1 MSRQPSSNQWLC
13 MRCMPAGERGG
24 ALNLASAVAKVIAGV
39 CCALVMAWDPAPAA
53 AQFLPKQG
61 LSGEERS
68 ALETEYE
75 AAFQAVFKDP
85 GNLDKTF
92 RYAELAVA
100 VGDLEGAI
108 SALERMLIYN
118 PKLPRVR
125 LELGSLYFRLGSYAI
140 AKSYLTRA
148 IAGEDVPPEVRDRVL
163 AFLEEIE
170 DRQSVHRFSGSI
182 YAGMRFQTN
191 ANAGPTGR
199 AVRAIG
205 QNFELDEEFTGQP
218 DYNGFALVSLKH
230 AYDLQNQ
237 AGDYIET
244 NAHFFGSKQVEQ
256 TQVDLL
262 LGDINTGYRA
272 KLLPGTLTNATWR
285 PYVLADVVRLDR
297 ALFFY
302 TGGGGLN
309 FTNQFKP
316 NLLADLTV
324 EARVRRYNDTESQ
337 PNNTD
342 RNADEYLVRL
352 GLAYRVTPDVELRLT
367 GFGVDENAKKG
378 FNSNREYGVRLGY
391 TQTFDAPFGITSGR
405 WVAAISVARIHTDH
419 RSPDPSVDPLVT
431 REDREWRFNALASVP
446 INEAWSIV
454 ATVGRTD
461 TKSNLPNFT
470 RDNDFASLG
479 ASWQF

>member
-1 MSRQPSSNQWLC
+1 
-13 MRCMPAGERGG
+13 MPVGEGGG
-24 ALNLASAVAKVIAGV
+24 ALNLASVFAKVMAGV
-39 CCALVMAWDPAPAA
+39 CCALVMAWDPAPAV
-53 AQFLPKQG
+53 AQFRPQQG
-61 LSGEERS
+61 LSDEERA
-68 ALETEYE
+68 ALEKEYE

-118 PKLPRVR
+118 PNLPRVR
-125 LELGSLYFRLGSYAI
+125 LELGSLYFRLESYAV

-148 IAGEDVPPEVRDRVL
+148 IEGKDVAPEVRDRVT

-170 DRQSVHRFSGSI
+170 KRASVHRLSGSI
-182 YAGMRFQTN
+182 YAGVRFQTN
-191 ANAGPTGR
+191 ANAGPAGR
-199 AVRAIG
+199 AVKGLGAG
-205 QNFELDEEFTGQP
+205 VSLDEEFTEQP
-218 DYNGFALVSLKH
+218 DYNVFALVSLTH

-244 NAHFFGSKQVEQ
+244 NANLFGSKQFEQ

-262 LGDINTGYRA
+262 LGEINSGYRA
-272 KLLPGTLTNATWR
+272 KVLPKTLTNATWR
-285 PYVLADVVRLDR
+285 PYVLTDAVRLDR

-302 TGGGGLN
+302 TYGGGLN

-316 NLLADLTV
+316 NLLANLTA
-324 EARVRRYNDTESQ
+324 EARVRRYNDTKSE

-342 RNADEYLVRL
+342 RNADEYQVRL
-352 GLAYRVTPDVELRLT
+352 ELAYKVTPDVELRLT
-367 GFGVDENAKKG
+367 GFGLDENAKKG
-378 FNSNREYGVRLGY
+378 FQSNQEYGVRLGY
-391 TQTFDAPFGITSGR
+391 TQIFDAPFAITSGR
-405 WVAAISVARIHTDH
+405 WIVALSAARILTDH
-419 RSPDPSVDPLVT
+419 RTPDTSIDPLVT
-431 REDREWRFNALASVP
+431 REDKEWRFNALASIP
-446 INEAWSIV
+446 INEAWAII

-461 TKSNLPNFT
+461 TSSNLPNFV

-479 ASWQF
+479 ASWRF

>member
-1 MSRQPSSNQWLC
+1 MNCGKVAARAA
-13 MRCMPAGERGG
+13 AGLLLVLTV
-24 ALNLASAVAKVIAGV
+24 AWNSAQAVAQFKPQQ
-39 CCALVMAWDPAPAA
+39 ALSD
-53 AQFLPKQG
+53 
-61 LSGEERS
+61 EERA
-68 ALETEYE
+68 ALEKQYE
-75 AAFQAVFKDP
+75 AAFQAVLKDP

-100 VGDLEGAI
+100 VGDLEGAV

-125 LELGSLYFRLGSYAI
+125 LELGSLYFRLGSYAV

-148 IAGEDVPPEVRDRVL
+148 IEGEDVPVEVRDRVT

-170 DRQSVHRFSGSI
+170 KRASLHRLSGSI
-182 YAGMRFQTN
+182 YAGVRFQTN
-191 ANAGPTGR
+191 ANAGPAGS
-199 AVRAIG
+199 AVKVLG
-205 QNFELDEEFTGQP
+205 QGAQLDEEFTEQP
-218 DYNGFALVSLKH
+218 DYNVFALVSLRH

-244 NAHFFGSKQVEQ
+244 NAHFYGSKQIEQ

-272 KLLPGTLTNATWR
+272 KILPETLTNATWR
-285 PYVLADVVRLDR
+285 PYVLADAVRLDR

-302 TGGGGLN
+302 TYGGGLN
-309 FTNQFKP
+309 FTNQFKD
-316 NLLADLTV
+316 NLLVDLTF
-324 EARVRRYNDTESQ
+324 ETRIRRYNDTQSQ

-342 RNADEYLVRL
+342 RNADEHRL
-352 GLAYRVTPDVELRLT
+352 RVELAYKPAPDIELRLA
-367 GFGVDENAKKG
+367 GYGLKENAKKG
-378 FNSNREYGVRLGY
+378 FQSNQEYGVRLGY
-391 TQTFDAPFGITSGR
+391 SQVFDAPFAITSGR
-405 WVAAISVARIHTDH
+405 WVVALSAARIHTDH
-419 RSPDPSVDPLVT
+419 RSPDPTIDPLTT

-446 INEAWSIV
+446 VNEAWAIV

-461 TKSNLPNFT
+461 TNSNLPNFT

-479 ASWQF
+479 ATWQF

>member
-1 MSRQPSSNQWLC
+1 MNCGRIVA
-13 MRCMPAGERGG
+13 RVA
-24 ALNLASAVAKVIAGV
+24 ASFCV
-39 CCALVMAWDPAPAA
+39 ALVVALGPAPVA
-53 AQFLPKQG
+53 AQYQPRQG
-61 LSGEERS
+61 FSDEERS
-68 ALETEYE
+68 ALEKEYE
-75 AAFQAVFKDP
+75 AAFQAVLKDP

-148 IAGEDVPPEVRDRVL
+148 IAGEDVPPEVRDRVT

-170 DRQSVHRFSGSI
+170 KRASIHRLSGSI
-182 YAGMRFQTN
+182 YAGVRFQTN
-191 ANAGPTGR
+191 ANAGPTGT
-199 AVRAIG
+199 AVRALG
-205 QNFELDEEFTGQP
+205 QNFELDEEFTEQP

-230 AYDLQNQ
+230 AYDLQTQ

-244 NAHFFGSKQVEQ
+244 NANFFASKQFEQ

-262 LGDINTGYRA
+262 LGEINSGYRA
-272 KLLPGTLTNATWR
+272 KLLPETLADATWR
-285 PYVLADVVRLDR
+285 PYVLADAVRLDR

-302 TGGGGLN
+302 TYGGGLN
-309 FTNQFKP
+309 FTNQFQP
-316 NLLADLTV
+316 NLLANLTA
-324 EARVRRYNDTESQ
+324 EARFRRYNDTNSQ

-342 RNADEYLVRL
+342 RNADEYQVRL
-352 GLAYRVTPDVELRLT
+352 ELAYKVTPDVELRVT
-367 GFGVDENAKKG
+367 GFGLDENAKKG

-391 TQTFDAPFGITSGR
+391 SQVFDAPFGITSGR
-405 WVAAISVARIHTDH
+405 WIVALSAARILTDH
-419 RSPDPSVDPLVT
+419 RTPDSSIDPLVT
-431 REDREWRFNALASVP
+431 REDKEWRFNALASIP
-446 INEAWSIV
+446 ITEAWAIV

-461 TKSNLPNFT
+461 TNSNLPNFV

-479 ASWQF
+479 AVWQF